1 MPTKKVRTE
10 PALDTPALFAT
21 TESPC
26 PEKILPTARVLKLKM
41 PTKIAIEII
50 ESPTLVET
58 VRPAKQMTKDS
69 ENNTTSKRKTKR
81 ITKKIKDLTGLTPAT
96 ISWEPFYSGLSQE
109 EFKIVCKNYS
119 QTAAGYG
126 SASRDRS
133 VYCFVCA
140 IHPNCTHV
148 IKRYK

>member
-1 MPTKKVRTE
+1 MPTKIVRIE
-10 PALDTPALFAT
+10 PVQETPALFAT
-21 TESPC
+21 TDSPC

-50 ESPTLVET
+50 EPPSLVET
-58 VRPAKQMTKDS
+58 ARPAKLMVNDS
-69 ENNTTSKRKTKR
+69 KNNTTSKRKTMR

-96 ISWEPFYSGLSQE
+96 ISWEPFYCGLSQE

-119 QTAAGYG
+119 KSAAVIG
-126 SASRDRS
+126 STSRDKS
-133 VYCFVCA
+133 VACFVCA

-148 IKRYK
+148 LKRYK